1 LQQRIEE
8 EPLHFPNFRIEN
20 GKLYKR
26 VRERDATIRPGDDW
40 KLVAPLH
47 LRRDLLRRY
56 HDHPKT
62 SARLGIY
69 KTYNRIKQLCTW
81 PKMKSDIGR
90 YIARCRVCSTV
101 KPEQRFPPGT
111 MGMRHDIQRPW
122 QMISC
127 DLFGPLPRSG
137 NGNEYVLVITDYF
150 SKFPFFTPLRQATA
164 RKVIAEIE
172 EKVFL
177 VVGVPEYCIV
187 DNGVQF
193 GRSREFNEFLNNYG
207 VRPYC
212 NSLNTPQNNPSE
224 RVNRTMKTVIMSYIW
239 SLPVGKLN

>member
-1 LQQRIEE
+1 
-8 EPLHFPNFRIEN
+8 
-20 GKLYKR
+20 
-26 VRERDATIRPGDDW
+26 
-40 KLVAPLH
+40 
-47 LRRDLLRRY
+47 
-56 HDHPKT
+56 
-62 SARLGIY
+62 
-69 KTYNRIKQLCTW
+69 
-81 PKMKSDIGR
+81 MKSDIGR

-177 VVGVPEYCIV
+177 VFGVPEYCIV

-212 NSLNTPQNNPSE
+212 NSLNTPQSNPSE

>member
-1 LQQRIEE
+1 
-8 EPLHFPNFRIEN
+8 
-20 GKLYKR
+20 
-26 VRERDATIRPGDDW
+26 
-40 KLVAPLH
+40 
-47 LRRDLLRRY
+47 
-56 HDHPKT
+56 
-62 SARLGIY
+62 
-69 KTYNRIKQLCTW
+69 
-81 PKMKSDIGR
+81 
-90 YIARCRVCSTV
+90 
-101 KPEQRFPPGT
+101 